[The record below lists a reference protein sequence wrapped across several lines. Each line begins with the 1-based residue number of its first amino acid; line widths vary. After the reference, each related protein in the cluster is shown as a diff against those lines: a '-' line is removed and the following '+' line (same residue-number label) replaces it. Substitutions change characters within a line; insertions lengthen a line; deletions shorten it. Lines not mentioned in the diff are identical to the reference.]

1 MNYLAH
7 AYLSFGDPEVL
18 AGNMISDFIKGKK
31 KFDYPPRILAGI
43 DFHRE
48 IDRFTD
54 YHPVS
59 KGSADI
65 YRPHYGLYC
74 SAFIDVVYD
83 HFLARQLAAEGQFKE
98 FTDGVYWQLQ
108 KQINLLP
115 VGFARMLPY
124 MIRDNWLFNYQYDD
138 GIKNSFA
145 GLVHRAAYLSDSTT
159 AYQLLRKHYDQ
170 LNDDFRLFFPEL
182 YNFSLRKYS
191 DIH

>member
-18 AGNMISDFIKGKK
+18 AGNMISDFIKGKR

-54 YHPVS
+54 FHPIS

-83 HFLARQLAAEGQFKE
+83 HFLARQLAAEEQFKQ
-98 FTDGVYWQLQ
+98 FTDGVYRQLQ
-108 KQINLLP
+108 KQIDLLP
-115 VGFARMLPY
+115 VGFARMMPY
-124 MIRDNWLFNYQYDD
+124 MIRDNWLFNYQFDD
-138 GIKNSFA
+138 GIKQSFA
-145 GLVHRAAYLSDSTT
+145 GLVHRADLSDSAT

-170 LNDDFRLFFPEL
+170 LNDDFDFFFL
-182 YNFSLRKYS
+182 SYTISLCQKYS